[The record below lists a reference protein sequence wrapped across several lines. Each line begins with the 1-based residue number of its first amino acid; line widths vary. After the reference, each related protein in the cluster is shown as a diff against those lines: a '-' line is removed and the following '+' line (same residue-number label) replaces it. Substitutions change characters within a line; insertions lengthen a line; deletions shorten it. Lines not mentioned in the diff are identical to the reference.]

1 MGLDA
6 LYVQKM
12 GRGFAWLDTGTFDS
26 LQDAAEYISTIERRQ
41 GLKVSCPE
49 EIALRM
55 GFVSADQMRA
65 WVARLGKS
73 SYARYVETIMESLS
87 PTYS

>member
-1 MGLDA
+1 LQ
-6 LYVQKM
+6 VEKF

-26 LQDAAEYISTIERRQ
+26 LQDASDYIATIERRQ

-55 GFVSADQMRA
+55 GFVSARELEQWTA
-65 WVARLGKS
+65 QLGKS
-73 SYARYVETIMESLS
+73 NYASYVKRTIANSAVRS
-87 PTYS
+87 